1 MGDDAP
7 GADSFEEGR
16 MMEKQQPLFPDTERA
31 CCCGAAEGDKKP
43 CPKYANGHH
52 VWTVI
57 RYKREERGPR

>member
-1 MGDDAP
+1 
-7 GADSFEEGR
+7 

-57 RYKREERGPR
+57 RYKREARGPR